1 MPHLIRKIIFISF
14 LSFSFALIAQEKDN
28 YSPHKI
34 RPNTLEIQEKK
45 TINEAYSLYN
55 KNEDKKAY
63 KIAHQ
68 LLKTS
73 KIKPTLAS
81 TNLLLAYYFNKRSL
95 IDSSLFYT
103 NRALKFNT
111 IPNDSLRSRLY
122 SLGYNLLAIN
132 NKKRGLLEEGKKWHI
147 KGIEVSQKFNETDLY
162 YTHVHGLALTYSD
175 LGDYSN
181 ALKLFKQCLEYKES
195 EEVII
200 GSYINIGD
208 IYSTLKEYDKSN
220 SYLRKAKIL
229 CDKSNNY
236 QGKSIIAISLATN
249 YQAQKKTEEAI
260 LLYNEAIKIADKNEL
275 PQIAI
280 TARLNLG
287 KILLD
292 ENKSE
297 EAKSIF
303 SSTLPVVKKLGY
315 LKEQGQ
321 IYDNLK
327 EIFITQNDYKN
338 AYFFAEKSSKIKDSI
353 SHLQKD
359 KEINELEVKFKTW
372 QKEKEISVLQIE
384 NKAKALE
391 LENQEEALAFLNLQ
405 KEINQKENEN
415 KILNLKNISQK
426 KASEIISLKKDQLL
440 KLAEINWQK
449 ATKKITLYSFL
460 AVLIPIMGLLFL
472 YYQRLKTQRLLNQ
485 NEKVISEQK
494 IISLVK
500 DQELK
505 LIKASI
511 KGQDKARTKIAKEL
525 HDSIGGNLAA
535 IKLQLNTVA
544 SKPETVQ
551 NIQKQ
556 LDETY
561 QQVRDLSHNLIPEK
575 FSQNNFSNLL
585 EEYLKNLAEIDHLK
599 TSFTAYPRNEIDLI
613 ADNLQM
619 EIYKIIQELVTNTL
633 KHAKATTIDLQ
644 LNYIEDYLNILFED
658 NGMGFDPAKKETG
671 IGFKN
676 INSRLNAIDGSME
689 IDSTL
694 KRGTIINIEI
704 PLNESHFKVKDKV
717 WKK

>member
-1 MPHLIRKIIFISF
+1 MPHLLQKIVFISF
-14 LSFSFALIAQEKDN
+14 LSFFYALNAQEKDKKNN
-28 YSPHKI
+28 YYPQTNS
-34 RPNTLEIQEKK
+34 TELQEKK
-45 TINEAYSLYN
+45 IIDEAYSLLN

-63 KIAHQ
+63 KIAHH
-68 LLKTS
+68 LLKAS
-73 KIKPTLAS
+73 KVKANTDNI
-81 TNLLLAYYFNKRSL
+81 NLLLAYYFNKRSL

-103 NRALKFNT
+103 NQAIKNNNCT
-111 IPNDSLRSRLY
+111 NDSLRFRMS
-122 SLGYNLLAIN
+122 SLCYNLLALN
-132 NKKRGLLEEGKKWHI
+132 NKKRGLLEESKKWHI
-147 KGIEVSQKFNETDLY
+147 KGIEISQKFNETDLY

-175 LGDYSN
+175 LGNYTN
-181 ALKLFKQCLEYKES
+181 ALQLFNQCLEYKQS
-195 EEVII
+195 EEII
-200 GSYINIGD
+200 VGSYINIGD
-208 IYSTLKEYDKSN
+208 IYSTLEEYEKSN

-236 QGKSIIAISLATN
+236 QGKSVIAISMATN
-249 YQAQKKTEEAI
+249 YQAQKKIDDAI
-260 LLYNEAIKIADKNEL
+260 ILYNEAIKIADKNEL

-292 ENKSE
+292 KNKPE
-297 EAKSIF
+297 EAKSVF
-303 SSTLPVVKKLGY
+303 SGALPDVKKLGY
-315 LKEQGQ
+315 LKEQCQ

-327 EIFITQNDYKN
+327 NISIAQKDYKN
-338 AYFFAEKSSKIKDSI
+338 AYAFAEKSSRIKDSI
-353 SHLQKD
+353 THLQKD

-391 LENQEEALAFLNLQ
+391 IGNKEEALAFLNLQ
-405 KEINQKENEN
+405 KEISRKENEN
-415 KILNLKNISQK
+415 KILNLHNVSQK

-440 KLAEINWQK
+440 KMAEINWEK

-485 NEKVISEQK
+485 NEKIISEQK

-505 LIKASI
+505 LIKATV
-511 KGQDKARTKIAKEL
+511 KGQDKARSKIAKEL

-535 IKLQLNTVA
+535 IKLQLNSVATKPDTVL
-544 SKPETVQ
+544 

-575 FSQNNFSNLL
+575 FNQNNFSNLL
-585 EEYLKNLAEIDHLK
+585 EGYLKNLAEIDHLK
-599 TSFTAYPRNEIDLI
+599 TSFTVYPKPKIDLI
-613 ADNLQM
+613 VDHLQM

-633 KHAKATTIDLQ
+633 KHAKASSIDLQ
-644 LNYIEDYLNILFED
+644 LYYFEDNLNILFED
-658 NGMGFDPAKKETG
+658 NGIGFDSQKKALG

-676 INSRLNAIDGSME
+676 INARLKTISGFLE
-689 IDSTL
+689 IDSMPN
-694 KRGTIINIEI
+694 RGTIINIDI
-704 PLNESHFKVKDKV
+704 PLTKSHFKIK
-717 WKK
+717 